1 MLRFTIE
8 HNVGKGKFMLDLAEK
23 FFGPVMKAK
32 VGKLAKNIAIPT
44 LRSKQMPIL

>member
-1 MLRFTIE
+1 
-8 HNVGKGKFMLDLAEK
+8 MLDVAEK
-23 FFGPVMKAK
+23 FFWPCDEGK